1 MMLPLFDSQPEPAR
15 RAPSPLQLRRK
26 RIREAFASADAKWQT
41 AFSAFIV
48 SYLASHGAATAEQIR
63 IAYEKTSLPQPTGSK
78 RASGAIYARLRASGT
93 IKEVG
98 REMSRM
104 YGNGLVKYEIVR

>member
-1 MMLPLFDSQPEPAR
+1 MMLPFNLEPEPAR
-15 RAPSPLQLRRK
+15 RSPSPLQLRRK
-26 RIREAFASADAKWQT
+26 RIREAFANADAKWRD
-41 AFSAFIV
+41 AFEALIV

-78 RASGAIYARLRASGT
+78 RASGAIYARLRAAGT

-98 REMSRM
+98 REMSRI

>member
-1 MMLPLFDSQPEPAR
+1 MMLPLFDSQPLPAR

-26 RIREAFASADAKWQT
+26 RIREAFANADAKWRD

-63 IAYEKTSLPQPTGSK
+63 VAYEKTSLPQPTGSK
-78 RASGAIYARLRASGT
+78 RASGAIYARLRANGT

-98 REMSRM
+98 REMSRI